1 MAASSVL
8 RSLLGGLAPLF
19 SSKLYYKLG
28 VGWGF
33 SLLAFIA
40 LAFAPV
46 PWVFYKYGEQWRQ
59 REKLG
64 VVDKLGGSDG
74 VVDGGD
80 KIEQR
85 GIEV

>member
-1 MAASSVL
+1 VL

-19 SSKLYYKLG
+19 STRLILSLNQ
-28 VGWGF
+28 GWGF

-46 PWVFYKYGEQWRQ
+46 PWVFYRFGEGWRE

-64 VVDKLGGSDG
+64 AVGEGGKVVGLQETGLNHA
-74 VVDGGD
+74 
-80 KIEQR
+80 
-85 GIEV
+85 